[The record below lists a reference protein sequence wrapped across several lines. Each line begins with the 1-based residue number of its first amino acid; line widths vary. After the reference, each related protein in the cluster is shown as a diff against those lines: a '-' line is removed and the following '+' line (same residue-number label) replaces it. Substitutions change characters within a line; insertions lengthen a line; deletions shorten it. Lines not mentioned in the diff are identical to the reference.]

1 MAVYSLVNDVET
13 EYIIA
18 AGKPVLRLKP
28 SGHLRHRAIYGG
40 TAQLLFHWV
49 QEGKTQAWRFEPS
62 IPEPRPVQVEETQ
75 EGGAQLLTMT
85 LDEILPATGVIKDRM
100 QGVIAAPGVHI
111 DVPWGSDIWM
121 FLIRSPWFKL
131 MPRIDR
137 TTLSVEH
144 ESGRAVASVGPSG
157 IGGIS
162 VELSVSGTSF
172 KRASVTMRRTMGQFT
187 TDELIG
193 EVQTGVQTFTWDPIM
208 RSFDLCL
215 VTHAAMNESHFV
227 DLMRGLGA
235 SVSSGL
241 LGGGTMQG
249 DFVLCDGPSMGYS
262 VVLTGDS
269 GFLEHPHDETGVALT
284 WQ

>member
-1 MAVYSLVNDVET
+1 LAVYNLLKDVEV

-18 AGKPVLRLKP
+18 AGKPVVRLK
-28 SGHLRHRAIYGG
+28 SGSHLKHRAIYGG

-49 QEGKTQAWRFEPS
+49 QEGKTQAWKFEPS
-62 IPEPRPVQVEETQ
+62 IPEPKLVLAEETS
-75 EGGAQLLTMT
+75 EGGAQLLAMT

-100 QGVIAAPGVHI
+100 QGVIAAPAVHM
-111 DVPWGSDIWM
+111 DVPWGYDIWM
-121 FLIRSPWFKL
+121 FLIRSPWFQFRQ
-131 MPRIDR
+131 RIDR

-144 ESGRAVASVGPSG
+144 ESGRAVASISPTGT
-157 IGGIS
+157 GGIS

-172 KRASVTMRRTMGQFT
+172 KKASIAIKRTIGQFT
-187 TDELIG
+187 SDEFIG
-193 EVQTGVQTFTWDPIM
+193 EAQAGAQTFSWYPIM

-215 VTHAAMNESHFV
+215 VTHATMNESQFV

-235 SVSSGL
+235 SVSSGI

-269 GFLEHPHDETGVALT
+269 GFLEHPHDETGVTLT
-284 WQ
+284 W